1 VQAVE
6 EIERQRH
13 DDQADQHR
21 QAQESCHGAMR
32 SSKLIDDD

>member
-6 EIERQRH
+6 QIERQRH
-13 DDQADQHR
+13 RDQADQHR
-21 QAQESCHGAMR
+21 QAQEDGHGAMR